1 MPYATQSDLIARY
14 GTPLLVQLTDINE
27 PMTGTINATVVD
39 AKLADAGAVIDGHLV
54 GRYTLPLEPVPGILR
69 FHACSIALALLL
81 GSQVTEA
88 AAADYKIA
96 LEYLKGVARGDIA
109 LLPPQAAVPPAGA
122 GPVLFSPGSKVMG
135 RDAY

>member
-27 PMTGTINATVVD
+27 PMTGTINATVVA
-39 AKLADAGAVIDGHLV
+39 AKLADADAVIDGYLV
-54 GRYTLPLEPVPGILR
+54 GRYALPLATAPDILR
-69 FHACSIALALLL
+69 FHACAISLALLL
-81 GSQVTEA
+81 GGQVTEA
-88 AAADYKIA
+88 AAMDYKVA

-109 LLPPQAAVPPAGA
+109 LMPPEAAALPAGV
-122 GPVLFSPGSKVMG
+122 GPVLFAPGSKVMG